1 MTLKQKLLSY
11 YEEDSKDFL
20 NDIEELDNWNGY
32 LGDEKVMPMEELDEL
47 YQGAEPLELL
57 RRAFFG
63 YDEPYE
69 KYEQHYPFNP
79 NRDYFYFNGY
89 GNLVST
95 NERDYS
101 DYLDED
107 FVQEI
112 IDNEP
117 HLSLSNG
124 AREIIDNDYYEIEDD
139 E

>member
-1 MTLKQKLLSY
+1 MTLQQELLNY
-11 YEEDSKDFL
+11 YKGNVEAFN
-20 NDIEELDNWNGY
+20 NDIEALNSWSGY
-32 LGDEKVMPMEELDEL
+32 LGDEKVMPMEELDEF
-47 YQGAEPLELL
+47 YRGAEPLELL

-69 KYEQHYPFNP
+69 KCEQHYPFNP
-79 NRDYFYFNGY
+79 NRDFFYFNGY

-95 NERDYS
+95 NEIDYS
-101 DYLDED
+101 NYLDDD

-117 HLSLSNG
+117 HLSLSKG
-124 AREIIDNDYYEIEDD
+124 AQEIIDNHEDN